1 MIRSDSLQNGVDVL
15 KKHIQTL
22 PEKPGVYR
30 MIDEHGTV
38 LYVGKAKNL
47 IRRVKSYT
55 LVERLPVRL
64 QRMVSL
70 IRNLEIVITA
80 TEVEALLLE
89 NNLIKKFKPHYNI
102 LLKDDKSY
110 PYIYFTEHTFPRII
124 KYRGPKDKKGH
135 YFGPF
140 ADIAA
145 VEEAIL
151 SIQRLFYIRN
161 CSDSFFKLRKR
172 PCLQY
177 FIKRCS
183 APCVGKILPPEY
195 GESVNEAMSF
205 LKGKTDFVQQKLSA
219 HMLEASANLDYEKA
233 AQYRDRLKLLTK
245 IQHEQHVDIGNLKEI
260 DVVAIYKENNHS
272 VVQIFFYRNG
282 RNFGTQS
289 IFLENVR
296 GENEKTCMDVFLKQF
311 YINHPAPEH
320 ILLNIEPENV
330 IEVKLLIEAHHQRLV
345 FCEVPIKGVKR
356 QLVEDALNNAK
367 QALARKLHTELNMKK
382 ILVRLKDIFSL
393 PDIPNR
399 IEAYDNSH
407 IQGSHPVGVMIVA
420 HQDGFDKKSYRKFS
434 IQHQRGFGG
443 DDFAMMEEVLKRRF
457 QHLEDWGR
465 PDMLLIDGGA
475 GQITRAKNVCQ
486 ELGLTIPIIGIAKGK
501 DRNAGREHFLVEGKE
516 PFQLEHNDPLLFF
529 LQRIRDESHRF
540 AITMHRHKRIKAIK
554 KSMLDDIPDIGP
566 SRKKALLK
574 HFGSVYGVRDAS
586 IRELENVQG
595 IHKQTAEKIYNYFH
609 ES

>member
-1 MIRSDSLQNGVDVL
+1 MTRAPQLQNGIDVL

-22 PEKPGVYR
+22 PMKPGVYR

-47 IRRVKSYT
+47 VNRVKSYT
-55 LVERLPVRL
+55 QVERLPIRL

-70 IRNLEIVITA
+70 IKNLEIVITG

-102 LLKDDKSY
+102 LLKDDRSY

-124 KYRGPKDKKGH
+124 KYRGSKDAKGH

-151 SIQRLFYIRN
+151 SIQKLFYIRN
-161 CSDSFFKLRKR
+161 CSDSFFKQRKR

-183 APCVGKILPPEY
+183 APCVHKISPQDY
-195 GESVNEAMSF
+195 KESIDEAMSF
-205 LKGKTDFVQQKLSA
+205 LKGKTDYVQQKLSA
-219 HMLEASANLDYEKA
+219 HMLQASAAMDYEKA

-245 IQHEQHVDIGNLKEI
+245 LQHEQHVDIGNLKEI
-260 DVVAIYKENNHS
+260 DVIALYKENNHA

-296 GENEKTCMDVFLKQF
+296 GEDDKTCMDVFLKQF

-320 ILLNIEPENV
+320 ILINVEPEN
-330 IEVKLLIEAHHQRLV
+330 ILEVKLLIEAHHQCLV
-345 FCEVPIKGVKR
+345 YCEVPVKGIQR
-356 QLVEDALNNAK
+356 QLVEGALNNAK
-367 QALARKLHTELNMKK
+367 EALARKLHTELNMKK
-382 ILVRLKDIFSL
+382 IMTRLKNIFSL
-393 PDIPNR
+393 ADIPNR

-407 IQGSHPVGVMIVA
+407 IQGSHPVGVMVVA
-420 HQDGFDKKSYRKFS
+420 NQEGFDKKSYRKFS
-434 IQHQRGFGG
+434 IQHERGFGG
-443 DDFAMMEEVLKRRF
+443 DDFAMMEEVLRRRF
-457 QHLEDWGR
+457 SHIEDWGM

-475 GQITRAKNVCQ
+475 GQISRAKKVCQ
-486 ELGLTIPIIGIAKGK
+486 DLNVNIPLIGIAKGK
-501 DRNAGREHFLVEGKE
+501 DRNAGREHFFVEGKE
-516 PFQLEHNDPLLFF
+516 AFQLEPSDPLLFF

-540 AITMHRHKRIKAIK
+540 AITMHRNKRIKTIK
-554 KSMLDDIPDIGP
+554 KSTLDDIPDIGP
-566 SRKKALLK
+566 TRKKALLK
-574 HFGSVYGVRDAS
+574 HFGSVHGVKEAG

-595 IHKQTAEKIYNYFH
+595 IHKQTAKKIYNYFH